1 MSDDCLVETVN
12 SILSSYRIL
21 IEKFETN
28 SLQYPE
34 QWKFEELSAM
44 RDAVDDLKN
53 ADHYY
58 VGNQFNEMIDEYST
72 QYNDLPVSDV
82 IITEDARLPA
92 KLSFIVI
99 QEQVDRMRVSWN
111 TDGMSE
117 EAAKKINAA
126 PAPQEVSGFLC
137 REFEDGSVDI
147 RLLTYTAPP
156 KLIGY
161 YKPSSFNG
169 VNIAKNLDEVMKPS
183 AAMNVVVRI
192 AGSFDIINQPRFVVR
207 EAASSRQQRRSA
219 KKAHGIAVEAWHKI
233 EWNIDEP
240 VVSKDN
246 QGRSFRMPLHWT
258 RGHWRKAQPHW
269 DDVCIRKDG
278 LPYIWIKGF
287 WSGHPA
293 YGCKRGYHVPNK
305 KAAA

>member
-1 MSDDCLVETVN
+1 MSDDPLVQIVED
-12 SILSSYRIL
+12 ILLSYRLL
-21 IEKFETN
+21 IERFEEN
-28 SLQYPE
+28 ALEYPQ
-34 QWKFEELSAM
+34 QWRFEELSGM

-58 VGNQFNEMIDEYST
+58 VGSQFNEMIDEYSA
-72 QYNDLPVSDV
+72 QYEGLPINDV
-82 IITEDARLPA
+82 IISEDARLPA

-99 QEQVDRMRVSWN
+99 QEQLDRMQVQWD
-111 TDGMSE
+111 TEGVPE
-117 EAAKKINAA
+117 EDAKKFQKT
-126 PAPQEVSGFLC
+126 PPPQATAGFMC

-147 RLLTYTAPP
+147 RLLSGNIPP
-156 KLIGY
+156 TLMGY

-169 VNIAKNLDEVMKPS
+169 LNIAKDLEMDDNTALNSVL
-183 AAMNVVVRI
+183 RI
-192 AGSFDIINQPRFVVR
+192 AGAFDIINQPRFVVR

-246 QGRSFRMPLHWT
+246 QGRSFKMPLHWT

-305 KAAA
+305 KEAA

>member
-1 MSDDCLVETVN
+1 MSDDCLVETVEE
-12 SILSSYRIL
+12 ILLRYRL
-21 IEKFETN
+21 MIEKFEEN
-28 SLQYPE
+28 SVHYPQ
-34 QWKFEELSAM
+34 QWKFEDLSNM

-58 VGNQFNEMIDEYST
+58 VGKQFDKMIDEYSA
-72 QYNDLPVSDV
+72 QYDGLPVADV

-99 QEQVDRMRVSWN
+99 QEQVDRLTVTWD
-111 TDGMSE
+111 TEGVSE
-117 EAAKKINAA
+117 EEAKIIEKAPTPKIFA
-126 PAPQEVSGFLC
+126 GFMC
-137 REFEDGSVDI
+137 REFEDGTVDI
-147 RLLTYTAPP
+147 RVLPSNGPHILL
-156 KLIGY
+156 GY
-161 YKPSSFNG
+161 YKPSSFKG
-169 VNIAKNLDEVMKPS
+169 LNIARDLEWDNNTAL
-183 AAMNVVVRI
+183 ATVVRV
-192 AGSFDIINQPRFVVR
+192 AGAFDIINQPRFVVR

-246 QGRSFRMPLHWT
+246 QGRSFKMPLHWT

-305 KAAA
+305 KEAA

>member
-1 MSDDCLVETVN
+1 MSDDCLVETVEE
-12 SILSSYRIL
+12 ILSTYRLL

-34 QWKFEELSAM
+34 QWKFEELSDM

-58 VGNQFNEMIDEYST
+58 VGNQFDEMIDEYSV
-72 QYNDLPVSDV
+72 QYQGLPVADI

-92 KLSFIVI
+92 KLSFIVV
-99 QEQVDRMRVSWN
+99 QERLDRMTVSWD
-111 TDGMSE
+111 TEGVPE
-117 EAAKKINAA
+117 EDAKKVENAPPPKA
-126 PAPQEVSGFLC
+126 CAGYLC

-147 RLLTYTAPP
+147 RILSGQAPP
-156 KLIGY
+156 VLLGY
-161 YKPSSFNG
+161 YKPSSFKG
-169 VNIAKNLDEVMKPS
+169 LNIARDLDMDKDTALSSVIR
-183 AAMNVVVRI
+183 V
-192 AGSFDIINQPRFVVR
+192 AGAFDIINQPRFVVR
-207 EAASSRQQRRSA
+207 EAASSRQQRRAA

-246 QGRSFRMPLHWT
+246 QGRSFKMPLHWT

-305 KAAA
+305 KEAA

>member
-1 MSDDCLVETVN
+1 MSDDCLVETVEE
-12 SILSSYRIL
+12 ILSCYRLL

-34 QWKFEELSAM
+34 QWKFEELSDM

-58 VGNQFNEMIDEYST
+58 VGNQFDEMIDEYSA
-72 QYNDLPVSDV
+72 QYEGLPVGDV

-92 KLSFIVI
+92 KLSFIIVE
-99 QEQVDRMRVSWN
+99 EQRQRMKVAWD
-111 TDGMSE
+111 TEGVPEDD
-117 EAAKKINAA
+117 AKKIDKA
-126 PAPQEVSGFLC
+126 PPPSATHAGFMC

-147 RLLTYTAPP
+147 RLLTSSGPP
-156 KLIGY
+156 MLIGY

-169 VNIAKNLDEVMKPS
+169 VNVARNLDMHKD
-183 AAMNVVVRI
+183 AALGCVVRV
-192 AGSFDIINQPRFVVR
+192 AASFDIINQPRFVVR
-207 EAASSRQQRRSA
+207 EAASSRQQRRAA

-246 QGRSFRMPLHWT
+246 QGRSFKMPLHWT

-305 KAAA
+305 KEAA